1 MVLSRTIASVLLAL
15 ALSASAHGEVRI
27 KISATPELPVKNLAG
42 NPGFE
47 EGGEMPS
54 QWPYSERAAYFYAS
68 REPWRVKME
77 RIPEGGHHGAY
88 LRVDVLTT
96 SVLSELFVRQPVA
109 VEPDTL
115 YRMGVFARIRSGLA
129 IIHMLNEDRYA
140 YTAKSETKASWRG
153 TPLYPDFVPV
163 EWLAG
168 PAPDEWVWIEQ
179 EVRSK
184 KDEHKLYFGVGS
196 YYERASVDFDDA
208 FFGLARTD
216 LTLEVKAASLQ
227 AIEVKNDE
235 GKVCW
240 QSGVLPAGTDSIRH
254 TVPGLS
260 TARRYAVTVTAAGQ
274 PPVSQWYPSAP

>member
-1 MVLSRTIASVLLAL
+1 MTLAF
-15 ALSASAHGEVRI
+15 ATAAQGEVSI

-47 EGGEMPS
+47 EGGEMPG

-68 REPWRVKME
+68 REPWRVKMA
-77 RIPEGGHHGAY
+77 RIPKGGRHGAY

-96 SVLSELFVRQPVA
+96 SVLSELFVRQPIS

-129 IIHMLNEDRYA
+129 IIHMLNEDLYA
-140 YTAKSETKASWRG
+140 YTAKSESKQSWQG
-153 TPLYPDFVPV
+153 SLLGPDFVPV

-196 YYERASVDFDDA
+196 YYERASVDFDDV

-216 LTLEVKAASLQ
+216 LAFEVRVAALQ
-227 AIEVKNDE
+227 SIEVKDDT

-240 QSGVLPAGTDSIRH
+240 QSGALPAGTDSLRQ
-254 TVPGLS
+254 TVPQLS
-260 TARRYAVTVTAAGQ
+260 TARRYAVTVTAGGQ